1 MSKNTEV
8 KCPSCKEVFKVDD
21 SVYTDIVKQVRDQQF
36 QDELNNRLESAQKEK
51 QSALQLK
58 ESELKIAFQQ
68 QLAEKQSAIEALKHK
83 SKSELFDEVSKK
95 EKQLQELKSKID
107 RAETEKKLA
116 LSNAVKDVEKER
128 DQLVNDVKLKEAEKQ
143 TADLDNKIQE
153 LLNSAKSQ
161 AETISKNI
169 VDKTAQAISSKEK
182 NSLERIK
189 QIEISAIQSIKNQ
202 ASIEL
207 NNMITN
213 YLSNLS
219 DSDRN
224 KVLEKSVSDFKSIN

>member
-1 MSKNTEV
+1 MFEDPKFWLLVSFILFVILMIK
-8 KCPSCKEVFKVDD
+8 PFK
-21 SVYTDIVKQVRDQQF
+21 SMLIGGLDQ
-36 QDELNNRLESAQKEK
+36 
-51 QSALQLK
+51 
-58 ESELKIAFQQ
+58 KI
-68 QLAEKQSAIEALKHK
+68 EEIK
-83 SKSELFDEVSKK
+83 SNINSS
-95 EKQLQELKSKID
+95 LKSFSD
-107 RAETEKKLA
+107 AET
-116 LSNAVKDVEKER
+116 
-128 DQLVNDVKLKEAEKQ
+128 KLKEAEKQ

-153 LLNSAKSQ
+153 LLSSAKSQ

>member
-1 MSKNTEV
+1 MFEDPKFWLLVSFVLFVILMIK
-8 KCPSCKEVFKVDD
+8 PFK
-21 SVYTDIVKQVRDQQF
+21 SMLIGGLDQ
-36 QDELNNRLESAQKEK
+36 
-51 QSALQLK
+51 
-58 ESELKIAFQQ
+58 KI
-68 QLAEKQSAIEALKHK
+68 EEIK
-83 SKSELFDEVSKK
+83 SNINSS
-95 EKQLQELKSKID
+95 LKSFSD
-107 RAETEKKLA
+107 AET
-116 LSNAVKDVEKER
+116 
-128 DQLVNDVKLKEAEKQ
+128 KLKEAEKQ

-207 NNMITN
+207 NNMMTN
-213 YLSNLS
+213 YLLNLS

>member
-1 MSKNTEV
+1 MFEDPKFWLLVSFVLFVMLMIK
-8 KCPSCKEVFKVDD
+8 PFK
-21 SVYTDIVKQVRDQQF
+21 SMLIGGLDQ
-36 QDELNNRLESAQKEK
+36 
-51 QSALQLK
+51 
-58 ESELKIAFQQ
+58 KI
-68 QLAEKQSAIEALKHK
+68 EE
-83 SKSELFDEVSKK
+83 SKSNINSS
-95 EKQLQELKSKID
+95 LKSFSD
-107 RAETEKKLA
+107 AET
-116 LSNAVKDVEKER
+116 
-128 DQLVNDVKLKEAEKQ
+128 KLKEAEKQ

>member
-1 MSKNTEV
+1 MFEDPKFWLLVSFVLFVILMIK
-8 KCPSCKEVFKVDD
+8 PFK
-21 SVYTDIVKQVRDQQF
+21 SMLIGGLDQ
-36 QDELNNRLESAQKEK
+36 
-51 QSALQLK
+51 
-58 ESELKIAFQQ
+58 KI
-68 QLAEKQSAIEALKHK
+68 EEIK
-83 SKSELFDEVSKK
+83 SNINSS
-95 EKQLQELKSKID
+95 LKSFSD
-107 RAETEKKLA
+107 AET
-116 LSNAVKDVEKER
+116 
-128 DQLVNDVKLKEAEKQ
+128 KLKEAEKQ

-207 NNMITN
+207 NNMISN

>member
-1 MSKNTEV
+1 MFEDPKFWLLVSFVLFVILMIK
-8 KCPSCKEVFKVDD
+8 PFK
-21 SVYTDIVKQVRDQQF
+21 SMLIGGLDQ
-36 QDELNNRLESAQKEK
+36 
-51 QSALQLK
+51 
-58 ESELKIAFQQ
+58 KI
-68 QLAEKQSAIEALKHK
+68 EEIK
-83 SKSELFDEVSKK
+83 SNINSS
-95 EKQLQELKSKID
+95 LKSFSD
-107 RAETEKKLA
+107 AET
-116 LSNAVKDVEKER
+116 
-128 DQLVNDVKLKEAEKQ
+128 KLKEAENQ

-153 LLNSAKSQ
+153 LLDSAKSQ

>member
-1 MSKNTEV
+1 MFEDPKFWLLVSFVLFVILMIK
-8 KCPSCKEVFKVDD
+8 PFK
-21 SVYTDIVKQVRDQQF
+21 SMLIGGLDQ
-36 QDELNNRLESAQKEK
+36 
-51 QSALQLK
+51 
-58 ESELKIAFQQ
+58 KI
-68 QLAEKQSAIEALKHK
+68 EEIK
-83 SKSELFDEVSKK
+83 SNINSS
-95 EKQLQELKSKID
+95 LKSFSD
-107 RAETEKKLA
+107 AETE
-116 LSNAVKDVEKER
+116 
-128 DQLVNDVKLKEAEKQ
+128 LKEAEKQ

-189 QIEISAIQSIKNQ
+189 QIEISAIQSIKNK

>member
-1 MSKNTEV
+1 MFEDPKFWLLVSFVLFVILMIK
-8 KCPSCKEVFKVDD
+8 PFK
-21 SVYTDIVKQVRDQQF
+21 SMLIGGLDQ
-36 QDELNNRLESAQKEK
+36 
-51 QSALQLK
+51 
-58 ESELKIAFQQ
+58 KI
-68 QLAEKQSAIEALKHK
+68 EEIK
-83 SKSELFDEVSKK
+83 SNINSS
-95 EKQLQELKSKID
+95 LKSFSD
-107 RAETEKKLA
+107 AET
-116 LSNAVKDVEKER
+116 
-128 DQLVNDVKLKEAEKQ
+128 KLKEAEKQ

-169 VDKTAQAISSKEK
+169 VDKTAQAVSSKEK

>member
-1 MSKNTEV
+1 MFEDPKFWLLVSFVLFVILMIK
-8 KCPSCKEVFKVDD
+8 PFK
-21 SVYTDIVKQVRDQQF
+21 SMLIGGLDQ
-36 QDELNNRLESAQKEK
+36 
-51 QSALQLK
+51 
-58 ESELKIAFQQ
+58 KIEEIKANIN
-68 QLAEKQSAIEALKHK
+68 S
-83 SKSELFDEVSKK
+83 S
-95 EKQLQELKSKID
+95 LKSFSD
-107 RAETEKKLA
+107 AET
-116 LSNAVKDVEKER
+116 
-128 DQLVNDVKLKEAEKQ
+128 KLKEAEKQ

-161 AETISKNI
+161 AETLSKNI

>member
-1 MSKNTEV
+1 MFEDPKFWLLVSFVLFVILMIK
-8 KCPSCKEVFKVDD
+8 PFK
-21 SVYTDIVKQVRDQQF
+21 SMLIGGLDQ
-36 QDELNNRLESAQKEK
+36 
-51 QSALQLK
+51 
-58 ESELKIAFQQ
+58 KI
-68 QLAEKQSAIEALKHK
+68 EEIK
-83 SKSELFDEVSKK
+83 SNINSS
-95 EKQLQELKSKID
+95 LKSFSD
-107 RAETEKKLA
+107 AET
-116 LSNAVKDVEKER
+116 
-128 DQLVNDVKLKEAEKQ
+128 KLKEAEKQ
-143 TADLDNKIQE
+143 TEDLDNKIQE

-219 DSDRN
+219 DTDRN

>member
-1 MSKNTEV
+1 MFEDPKFWLTVSFILFVILMIK
-8 KCPSCKEVFKVDD
+8 PFK
-21 SVYTDIVKQVRDQQF
+21 SMMIGGLDQ
-36 QDELNNRLESAQKEK
+36 
-51 QSALQLK
+51 
-58 ESELKIAFQQ
+58 KI
-68 QLAEKQSAIEALKHK
+68 EEIK
-83 SKSELFDEVSKK
+83 SNINSS
-95 EKQLQELKSKID
+95 LKSFSE
-107 RAETEKKLA
+107 AE
-116 LSNAVKDVEKER
+116 
-128 DQLVNDVKLKEAEKQ
+128 VKLKEAEKK
-143 TADLDNKIQE
+143 TEDLDNKIQE

-169 VDKTAQAISSKEK
+169 VDKTSQTISSKEK

-189 QIEISAIQSIKNQ
+189 QIEISAIQSIKKQ

-213 YLSNLS
+213 YLANLS

>member
-1 MSKNTEV
+1 MIK
-8 KCPSCKEVFKVDD
+8 PFK
-21 SVYTDIVKQVRDQQF
+21 SMMIGGLDQ
-36 QDELNNRLESAQKEK
+36 
-51 QSALQLK
+51 
-58 ESELKIAFQQ
+58 KI
-68 QLAEKQSAIEALKHK
+68 EEIK
-83 SKSELFDEVSKK
+83 SNINSS
-95 EKQLQELKSKID
+95 LKSFSD
-107 RAETEKKLA
+107 AET
-116 LSNAVKDVEKER
+116 
-128 DQLVNDVKLKEAEKQ
+128 KLKEAEKQ
-143 TADLDNKIQE
+143 TADLDNKIRE

>member
-1 MSKNTEV
+1 MFEDPKFWLTVSFILFVILMIK
-8 KCPSCKEVFKVDD
+8 PFK
-21 SVYTDIVKQVRDQQF
+21 SMMIGGLDQ
-36 QDELNNRLESAQKEK
+36 
-51 QSALQLK
+51 
-58 ESELKIAFQQ
+58 KI
-68 QLAEKQSAIEALKHK
+68 EEIK
-83 SKSELFDEVSKK
+83 SNINSS
-95 EKQLQELKSKID
+95 LKSFSE
-107 RAETEKKLA
+107 AEI
-116 LSNAVKDVEKER
+116 
-128 DQLVNDVKLKEAEKQ
+128 KLKEAEKK
-143 TADLDNKIQE
+143 TEDLDNKIQE
-153 LLNSAKSQ
+153 LINSAKSQ

>member
-1 MSKNTEV
+1 MFEDPKFWLTVSFILFVILMIK
-8 KCPSCKEVFKVDD
+8 PFK
-21 SVYTDIVKQVRDQQF
+21 SMMIGGLDQ
-36 QDELNNRLESAQKEK
+36 
-51 QSALQLK
+51 
-58 ESELKIAFQQ
+58 KI
-68 QLAEKQSAIEALKHK
+68 EEIK
-83 SKSELFDEVSKK
+83 SNINSS
-95 EKQLQELKSKID
+95 LKSFSE
-107 RAETEKKLA
+107 AE
-116 LSNAVKDVEKER
+116 
-128 DQLVNDVKLKEAEKQ
+128 VKLKEAEKQ
-143 TADLDNKIQE
+143 TEDLDNKIQE

-169 VDKTAQAISSKEK
+169 VDKTAQTISSKEK

-207 NNMITN
+207 NSMITN

>member
-1 MSKNTEV
+1 MFEDPKFWLLVSFVLFVILMIK
-8 KCPSCKEVFKVDD
+8 PFK
-21 SVYTDIVKQVRDQQF
+21 SMLIGGLDQ
-36 QDELNNRLESAQKEK
+36 
-51 QSALQLK
+51 
-58 ESELKIAFQQ
+58 KI
-68 QLAEKQSAIEALKHK
+68 EEIK
-83 SKSELFDEVSKK
+83 SNINSS
-95 EKQLQELKSKID
+95 LKSFSD
-107 RAETEKKLA
+107 AET
-116 LSNAVKDVEKER
+116 
-128 DQLVNDVKLKEAEKQ
+128 KLKEAEKQ

-169 VDKTAQAISSKEK
+169 VDNTAQAISSKEK

-224 KVLEKSVSDFKSIN
+224 KVLEKSVSDFKSLN

>member
-1 MSKNTEV
+1 MFEDPKFWLLISFVLFVILMIK
-8 KCPSCKEVFKVDD
+8 PFK
-21 SVYTDIVKQVRDQQF
+21 SMLIGGLDQ
-36 QDELNNRLESAQKEK
+36 
-51 QSALQLK
+51 
-58 ESELKIAFQQ
+58 KI
-68 QLAEKQSAIEALKHK
+68 EEIK
-83 SKSELFDEVSKK
+83 SNINSS
-95 EKQLQELKSKID
+95 LKSFSD
-107 RAETEKKLA
+107 AET
-116 LSNAVKDVEKER
+116 
-128 DQLVNDVKLKEAEKQ
+128 KLKEAEKQ

-213 YLSNLS
+213 YLANLS
-219 DSDRN
+219 DADRN